1 MMKHAHLSSERG
13 VRLLYEVP
21 EELLVDGQLPLPEV
35 LLLVLLLRTSPLA
48 TWPIMTSFPDFY
60 FFSIIK
66 FRQIYEVLSFI
77 SSHLLIRQVFLAS

>member
-35 LLLVLLLRTSPLA
+35 LLLVLLMRTSPLA

-60 FFSIIK
+60 LDRFT
-66 FRQIYEVLSFI
+66 R
-77 SSHLLIRQVFLAS
+77 